1 MKFKKYLFLLVLVVL
16 VPRLHGE
23 INGYLSFDFVKGQTD
38 SFASKGSFQNVL
50 LGLILSGDMTP
61 KVDYLAEA
69 RFKDETRLEMEQAYL
84 RIRPSQTFSLKLGLY
99 LVPFGRYN
107 ISNRPHQTVLVKAP
121 LLVENLYPQSWR
133 DIGLLIEGKWRG
145 LSYSG
150 YLGNG
155 ITEGPNLSAGQ
166 QFKDNNKDKGKGGR
180 IGLSL
185 SQGLEGGF
193 SYYVGRYDENNERNL
208 ILKGGDLSWTAEGVY
223 ILAEYAQADINNP
236 AGFSKGRVEGYFV
249 QISFDMG
256 PLRPVG
262 SYQKLTYQDGFHGQE
277 FRLDLGGEGIDEDK
291 NRWTIGLVY
300 FATADVI
307 FKLEYEWNREKDK
320 DIKNNLFLFQLALN
334 F

>member
-1 MKFKKYLFLLVLVVL
+1 MKFKRYLFLLVLVVL
-16 VPRLHGE
+16 VPRLYGE

-38 SFASKGSFQNVL
+38 SFASKGTFQNAL
-50 LGLILSGDMTP
+50 LGLILTGNMTP
-61 KVDYLAEA
+61 KVGYLAEA

-84 RIRPSQTFSLKLGLY
+84 GIRPSQTFSLKLGLY

-107 ISNRPHQTVLVKAP
+107 TSNRPHQTVLVKAP
-121 LLVENLYPQSWR
+121 LLIENLYPQNWR
-133 DIGLLIEGKWRG
+133 DIGLLVEGKWRG
-145 LSYSG
+145 LFYSG

-193 SYYVGRYDENNERNL
+193 SYYIGRYDEDNERNL
-208 ILKGGDLSWTAEGVY
+208 ILKGGDLSWTAEGLY

-236 AGFSKGRVEGYFV
+236 AGFSKGKVEGYFI

-256 PLRPVG
+256 PVRPAG
-262 SYQKLTYQDGFHGQE
+262 SYQKLTYRDGFHGQE
-277 FRLDLGGEGIDEDK
+277 FRQDLGGEGIDEDK
-291 NRWTIGLVY
+291 SRWTIGLVY
-300 FATADVI
+300 FAMANVI
-307 FKLEYEWNREKDK
+307 FKLEYEWNREKNTEIK
-320 DIKNNLFLFQLALN
+320 DNIFLFQLALN